1 MSLREVDPPVSA
13 ARRRF
18 RGLMGLQEIG
28 VLIALI
34 GMCAF
39 LSINPHSREAF
50 RTSQNLL
57 QVARQASYYGIM
69 AVGMVLVISMGDI
82 DLSIGSILT
91 LTNVI
96 TALALKGGLSAP
108 LAVTIGL
115 ASGAVCGLV
124 NGLLAVMLRIPM
136 IIVTLGTLSVYR
148 GLSLML
154 CNASPVSQFS
164 KEGPFFTIIGGDIF
178 GIPASVLVMLAAGII
193 GWLVTTR
200 SVHGRRVQAIGSNP
214 IASRLAGI
222 RIERYRIGVMTL
234 NGLFAALA
242 GVLALAF
249 LQSAD
254 PSTGVGFELW
264 VIASVIIGG
273 TALSGGHGSPPGAI
287 LGALIIS
294 VIRNGLV
301 LLDAPIYAGTAV
313 TGVMII
319 LAVAVDSFVKR
330 RTARH

>member
-1 MSLREVDPPVSA
+1 MSAEATVSA
-13 ARRRF
+13 GNRSFKKIAA
-18 RGLMGLQEIG
+18 LQEIG
-28 VLIALI
+28 VLVALV
-34 GMCAF
+34 GMCTYLA
-39 LSINPHSREAF
+39 LNPNSRDAF

-82 DLSIGSILT
+82 DLSVGSILT
-91 LTNVI
+91 LTNVVAAI
-96 TALALKGGLSAP
+96 ALRGGMAAPTAVLIALAA
-108 LAVTIGL
+108 
-115 ASGAVCGLV
+115 GALCGLI
-124 NGLLAVMLRIPM
+124 NGLLAIGLRIPM

-148 GLSLML
+148 GLALML
-154 CNASPVSQFS
+154 CNASPISQFS
-164 KEGPFFTIIGGDIF
+164 KQGTFFTVVGGDIA
-178 GIPASVLVMLAAGII
+178 GVPASVLVMLAAGIG
-193 GWLVTTR
+193 GWLFMTR
-200 SVHGRRVQAIGSNP
+200 SVHGRRIQAIGSNP
-214 IASRLAGI
+214 TATRLAGVQ
-222 RIERYRIGVMTL
+222 IEKYRVGVMAL

-264 VIASVIIGG
+264 VVASVIIGG

-301 LLDAPIYAGTAV
+301 LLDAPIYAGTSV
-313 TGVMII
+313 TGIMII
-319 LAVAVDSFVKR
+319 LAVAVDAFIKR
-330 RTARH
+330 ARARAL

>member
-1 MSLREVDPPVSA
+1 MTVETSA
-13 ARRRF
+13 PAKRSAIGRLF
-18 RGLMGLQEIG
+18 GLQEIG
-28 VLIALI
+28 VLIALV
-34 GMCAF
+34 GMCLF
-39 LSINPHSREAF
+39 LAINPHSRDSF

-82 DLSIGSILT
+82 DLSVGSILT
-91 LTNVI
+91 LTNVV
-96 TALALKGGLSAP
+96 TALALRSGMN
-108 LAVTIGL
+108 AVTAVLIGL
-115 ASGAVCGLV
+115 ACGGICGLV
-124 NGLLAVMLRIPM
+124 NGVLAVLLRIPM
-136 IIVTLGTLSVYR
+136 IIVTLGTLSVFR

-154 CNASPVSQFS
+154 CNASPISQFS
-164 KEGPFFTIIGGDIF
+164 KEGPLFTVVGGDIF
-178 GIPASVLVMLAAGII
+178 GVPASVLVMLAAGVV
-193 GWLVTTR
+193 GWLLMAR
-200 SVHGRRVQAIGSNP
+200 SIHGRRVQAIGSNP
-214 IASRLAGI
+214 TASRLAGI
-222 RIERYRIGVMTL
+222 RFERYRIGVMTI
-234 NGLFAALA
+234 NGMFAALA

-319 LAVAVDSFVKR
+319 LAVAIDSLVKR
-330 RTARH
+330 TRARRA